1 MVAVVLTVAQAT
13 LEVDI
18 LVEMLQIIQFQH
30 KDMVVVLVGIQAT
43 TIVEAA
49 AALALQELMDLRQKQ
64 RVVPVVMVKHHLL
77 PGRQ

>member
-30 KDMVVVLVGIQAT
+30 KDMVVVMVGIQAP

-49 AALALQELMDLRQKQ
+49 EALALQT
-64 RVVPVVMVKHHLL
+64 
-77 PGRQ
+77 